1 MADFLIPF
9 LTGAAQKYISDED
22 ASDQLKAN
30 IIDNVSKKI
39 YDTEIPQAEKEIAA
53 MKEVKQGIN
62 ALYGEGATKAF
73 ENMGFFDSGDVR
85 TAEDSIRRYL
95 KNLKDNNPNFTE
107 EKFKTT
113 INDLYE
119 TSKGIG
125 ADASK
130 AAAEFKSRFGGTSPL
145 DLRITALE
153 DRKEKVKNLF
163 SDRSNIRD
171 LIVAPDAPKE
181 GIRGALFGDRVTPS
195 GVLGATGRLT
205 EATKVDM
212 PEIDTAGG
220 KGVADLFPTAPGMEG
235 LKQYNFN
242 NDSTKLNDFQG
253 TFSENYVDQR
263 DATRLNKTL
272 AAPLLEGYEEATKAG
287 YAFGELE
294 YARENYIHK
303 RFKGMGIYYKPN
315 FLDTLS
321 EEKQNEFLGIKKDET
336 TETVASELKDVP
348 AEERVKATAP
358 QEDIGAVPFAVMEG
372 KEKPKKAEPIVRD
385 QPTQVKTDRIT
396 STDYIQRFKDKKVNP
411 KSIFIT
417 SDGKM
422 MSGGEVVREESPE
435 VENII
440 NELRYTYFI
449 NNAAADRGFFIND
462 NGEQIPYDQSQA
474 NQKISAAKLRAKQ
487 ILDNLGFTE
496 YKIPF

>member
-22 ASDQLKAN
+22 ASDALKAN

-119 TSKGIG
+119 TSKGTG
-125 ADASK
+125 ANASK
-130 AAAEFKSRFGGTSPL
+130 AAAEFKKRFGGTSPL
-145 DLRITALE
+145 DLRITSLE

-163 SDRSNIRD
+163 NDRSNIRD
-171 LIVAPDAPKE
+171 LLVAPDAPKE

-205 EATKVDM
+205 EATKVDI

-220 KGVADLFPTAPGMEG
+220 KGVADLFPTAPGIQG
-235 LKQYNFN
+235 LRTFNFE
-242 NDSTKLNDFQG
+242 NDDSSFRTFNSMFQ
-253 TFSENYVDQR
+253 TSYIDRMNP
-263 DATRLNKTL
+263 NKIDL
-272 AAPLLEGYEEATKAG
+272 KDSDLLEGYEDALKAG
-287 YAFGELE
+287 YKRGQIE
-294 YARENYIHK
+294 YARNKFIHQQ
-303 RFKGMGIYYKPN
+303 FKDMGIYYEPN
-315 FLDTLS
+315 WLSVLS

-336 TETVASELKDVP
+336 TETVAPELKDVP

-358 QEDIGAVPFAVMEG
+358 QEDIGAIPFAVMEG
-372 KEKPKKAEPIVRD
+372 KEKPKKPETPIVRD

-440 NELRYTYFI
+440 NELRFTYFE
-449 NNAAADRGFFIND
+449 NQAAVDRG
-462 NGEQIPYDQSQA
+462 ELTASEA
-474 NQKISAAKLRAKQ
+474 NQNISGAKIKAKQ